1 MTQGKTALII
11 AHRLSTI
18 KKADLT
24 IILKDGQIAEQGTHA
39 ELVAQDGIYAELWQI
54 QTGEAANLTD

>member
-18 KKADLT
+18 RYADSILVLNQGT
-24 IILKDGQIAEQGTHA
+24 ITEQGSHDDLLKK
-39 ELVAQDGIYAELWQI
+39 EGDYFDLWQI
-54 QTGEAANLTD
+54 QTGSRG